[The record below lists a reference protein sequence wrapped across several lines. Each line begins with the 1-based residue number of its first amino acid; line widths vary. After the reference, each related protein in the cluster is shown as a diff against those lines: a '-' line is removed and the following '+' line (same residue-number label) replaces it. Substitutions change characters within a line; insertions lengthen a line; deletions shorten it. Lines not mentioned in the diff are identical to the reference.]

1 MHSVIPFDYL
11 STEWGLLIGFF
22 IGMGFGFVLE
32 QAGFSSSR
40 KIAGVFYGYD
50 FVVIKVFFTAVLV
63 AMVGIIFFNYMDWID
78 LNRIF
83 VNEFY
88 LYSTITGGVIMG
100 VGMIISGFCPGTA
113 FSAASI
119 GKIDAMI
126 FIVGIFTGI
135 FIFAE
140 AYPLYK
146 SLHLSNNLGGL
157 KLSDAIGVTDGIF
170 ALIIIIVAIIMY
182 WVIEKIEPI
191 FERPNI
197 TKET

>member
-11 STEWGLLIGFF
+11 STEWGLLIGFL

-63 AMVGIIFFNYMDWID
+63 AMIGILFFNYMDWID
-78 LNRIF
+78 LNRIY
-83 VNEFY
+83 VNDFY
-88 LYSTITGGVIMG
+88 LYSTIIGGVIMG

-119 GKIDAMI
+119 GKIDAMV
-126 FIVGIFTGI
+126 FIIGIFLGI
-135 FIFAE
+135 LIFAE
-140 AYPLYK
+140 GYPLWK
-146 SLHLSNNLGGL
+146 SIHLGDNLGAI
-157 KLSDAIGVTDGIF
+157 KLSTAMGLSDGLF
-170 ALIIIIVAIIMY
+170 ALVIIVVAIIMY
-182 WVIEKIEPI
+182 WLIEKIEPI
-191 FERPNI
+191 FERPDI
-197 TKET
+197 TTET

>member
-11 STEWGLLIGFF
+11 STEWNLLIGFL

-63 AMVGIIFFNYMDWID
+63 AMIGVIFFNYMDWID

-100 VGMIISGFCPGTA
+100 VGMIMSGFCPGTA
-113 FSAASI
+113 FSSASI

-126 FIVGIFTGI
+126 FIAGIFIGV

-140 AYPLYK
+140 GYPLWKDLYK
-146 SLHLSNNLGGL
+146 GHNLGGL
-157 KLSDAIGVTDGIF
+157 KISDWLGVTDGVF
-170 ALIIIIVAIIMY
+170 ALIIIIVAVLMY
-182 WVIEKIEPI
+182 WGIEKIEPI
-191 FERPNI
+191 FERPDI

>member
-11 STEWGLLIGFF
+11 STEWGLLIGFL
-22 IGMGFGFVLE
+22 IGVGFGFVLE

-63 AMVGIIFFNYMDWID
+63 AMIGIAFFNYMDWID
-78 LNRIF
+78 LNRIY

-88 LYSTITGGVIMG
+88 VYSTITGGVIMG
-100 VGMIISGFCPGTA
+100 IGMIMSGFCPGTA

-126 FIVGIFTGI
+126 FVAGIFLGI
-135 FIFAE
+135 YIFAE
-140 AYPLYK
+140 GYPLWK
-146 SLHLSNNLGGL
+146 SLHLGDNLGGL
-157 KLSDAIGVTDGIF
+157 KLSDAIGITDGIF
-170 ALIIIIVAIIMY
+170 ALAMIIIAVIMY
-182 WVIEKIEPI
+182 WVLEKIEPI
-191 FERPNI
+191 FERPDI

>member
-1 MHSVIPFDYL
+1 MNSVIPFDYL
-11 STEWGLLIGFF
+11 TPEMSLLLAFF
-22 IGMGFGFVLE
+22 IGLAFGFVLE
-32 QAGFSSSR
+32 QAGFSST
-40 KIAGVFYGYD
+40 KKLVGVFYGYD
-50 FVVIKVFFTAVLV
+50 LVVLKVFFTGAVV
-63 AMVGIIFFNYMDWID
+63 AMAGILFFNYMDWID

-146 SLHLSNNLGGL
+146 SLHLSDNLGGL

-191 FERPNI
+191 LERPNI